1 MQMEN
6 ILFKIAG
13 HAGNDVQ
20 SGHAG
25 NDVQSGHA
33 EDDISS
39 GQ

>member
-1 MQMEN
+1 MQVEN

-20 SGHAG
+20 SGQ
-25 NDVQSGHA
+25 V
-33 EDDISS
+33 EDDIRS

>member
-20 SGHAG
+20 SGHA
-25 NDVQSGHA
+25 

>member
-1 MQMEN
+1 MQVEN

-20 SGHAG
+20 SGQG
-25 NDVQSGHA
+25 END
-33 EDDISS
+33 IRS

>member
-1 MQMEN
+1 MEN

-20 SGHAG
+20 SG
-25 NDVQSGHA
+25 QA